1 MQFLFSQT
9 ADWDAWC
16 VWQTPGDSGTG
27 EDWSGDHVCA
37 IKGES
42 SVLLYRGPAE
52 SQVQVSRETK
62 GKEWFTIVQFL
73 APGLCQGRDLSSL
86 EGLVVEMM
94 TVVYGEK

>member
-1 MQFLFSQT
+1 MVLYNFLFSQT

-42 SVLLYRGPAE
+42 SALLYRGPAE
-52 SQVQVSRETK
+52 SQVQVPRETK
-62 GKEWFTIVQFL
+62 SKEWFTVVHCRLKGSFL
-73 APGLCQGRDLSSL
+73 FIGSG
-86 EGLVVEMM
+86 G
-94 TVVYGEK
+94 